1 MNTFSPSY
9 NKVYLN
15 DAMESLGAMFDYAVN
30 DGGYEANDFFDRFV
44 ASGVARNI
52 ELGNPKFLAGMSGV
66 ETAQEVLRRTEPAH
80 RPFRQRFREQ
90 RTPEYWMGWA
100 LSYLQW
106 RTGASF
112 SQLRSRKLGPTE
124 LLRLYPTMHEADLT
138 KLEALAAERM
148 NDDTGKTALQT
159 IRKQRGLSQ
168 AQLAKASGVSLRMIQ
183 LYEQGQRDIR
193 KAEAGTIAALA
204 DALRCDMQALIGP

>member
-1 MNTFSPSY
+1 MKTFSPSY
-9 NKVYLN
+9 SKTYLN
-15 DAMESLGAMFDYAVN
+15 DAMDNLGAMFDYAVN
-30 DGGYEANDFFDRFV
+30 DGDYKADDFFDRFV

-80 RPFRQRFREQ
+80 RLFRQRFREQ
-90 RTPEYWMGWA
+90 RMPEYWMGWA

-106 RTGASF
+106 RTGNSF

-138 KLEALAAERM
+138 KLEALAAEHIK
-148 NDDTGKTALQT
+148 DETGKSTLQA
-159 IRKQRGLSQ
+159 IRRQRGLSQ

-183 LYEQGQRDIR
+183 LYEQGQRDIQ

-204 DALRCDMQALIGP
+204 DALRCDMQALIDP

>member
-1 MNTFSPSY
+1 M
-9 NKVYLN
+9 
-15 DAMESLGAMFDYAVN
+15 DSLGAMFDYAVN

-66 ETAQEVLRRTEPAH
+66 ETAREVLRRTEPAH
-80 RPFRQRFREQ
+80 KPFRQRFREQ

-106 RTGASF
+106 HTGNSF
-112 SQLRSRKLGPTE
+112 SQLRGRKLRPTE
-124 LLRLYPTMHEADLT
+124 LLHLYPTMHEADLT

-148 NDDTGKTALQT
+148 RERTEKSALQT
-159 IRKQRGLSQ
+159 LRRQRGLSQ

-183 LYEQGQRDIR
+183 LYEQNRRDIQ
-193 KAEAGTIAALA
+193 KAEAGTISALA
-204 DALRCDMQALIGP
+204 DALNCEMQALICQWEDRIPVQT

>member
-1 MNTFSPSY
+1 MKTFSPSY
-9 NKVYLN
+9 SKTYLN
-15 DAMESLGAMFDYAVN
+15 DAMDNLGAMFDYAVN
-30 DGGYEANDFFDRFV
+30 DGDYKADDFFDRFV

-106 RTGASF
+106 RTGSSF

-138 KLEALAAERM
+138 KLEALAAEHIK
-148 NDDTGKTALQT
+148 DETGKSALQT

-168 AQLAKASGVSLRMIQ
+168 ASNPYSRM
-183 LYEQGQRDIR
+183 
-193 KAEAGTIAALA
+193 A
-204 DALRCDMQALIGP
+204 

>member
-1 MNTFSPSY
+1 MKTFSPSY
-9 NKVYLN
+9 SKAYLN
-15 DAMESLGAMFDYAVN
+15 DAMDSLGAMFDYAVN
-30 DGGYEANDFFDRFV
+30 DGSYKADDFFDRFV

-80 RPFRQRFREQ
+80 KPFRQRFREQ

-106 RTGASF
+106 YTGNSF
-112 SQLRSRKLGPTE
+112 SQLRSRKLGPME

-148 NDDTGKTALQT
+148 NERTEKNALQT
-159 IRKQRGLSQ
+159 IRRQRGLSQ

-183 LYEQGQRDIR
+183 LYEQGQRDIQ

-204 DALRCDMQALIGP
+204 DALNCEMQTLICP